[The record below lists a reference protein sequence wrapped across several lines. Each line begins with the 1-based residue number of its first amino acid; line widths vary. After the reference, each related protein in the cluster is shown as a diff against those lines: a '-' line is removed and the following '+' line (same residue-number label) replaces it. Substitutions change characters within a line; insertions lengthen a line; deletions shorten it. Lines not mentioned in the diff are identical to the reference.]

1 MNDQYKIGIIL
12 TLIATLVI
20 SLIVYVYIQEE
31 ANNLNPDQP
40 TPTPTI
46 NPTPSPSNTPTP
58 TPDQNEKP
66 IFDVKII
73 EFKWTSEWAKGPVPG
88 DWRFRHFNA
97 TIQNFGNDE
106 VDGLT
111 IEVKIIANNTELQT
125 TTHILYETLDGAL
138 NKGESRELIGRV
150 TIGLDILEQ
159 TSGDRTAKIL
169 VFLTGSVLDDLAI
182 P

>member
-1 MNDQYKIGIIL
+1 MNELYKIGITIA
-12 TLIATLVI
+12 LIIALVI
-20 SLIVYVYIQEE
+20 SLIGYVYLQKE
-31 ANNLNPDQP
+31 ANNQPPDQK
-40 TPTPTI
+40 
-46 NPTPSPSNTPTP
+46 NPTPTPTP

-66 IFDVKII
+66 IYDVKII

-125 TTHILYETLDGAL
+125 TTHILYETLDGVL
-138 NKGESRELIGRV
+138 YVGESRELIGRV

-159 TSGDRTAKIL
+159 TSEDRTAKIL
-169 VFLTGSVLDDLAI
+169 AILTDLVLDDLVI